1 LYFSAISLEGKV
13 LEYNDIRNILL
24 IRADGIGDALNST
37 PAISALRKDYP
48 NAKISII
55 IKQFG
60 ADILSQNPDIDEIL
74 IYNPKKQHKSF
85 MGKVRFFSNLRS
97 KNFDTAIVL
106 QNSSLCNF
114 MAFVSGAKIRVGR
127 RSEPKRFG
135 GTLTHWISQTD
146 PKGTKH
152 EIDRNFDLVRLI
164 NVENGSRDLVLRLSD
179 SEKAFADDFLLRN
192 HGSSD
197 FRIEKN
203 SKIPLYPPFPK
214 GEYDVGVPF
223 SKGENDMIL
232 PFSEGES
239 EVPLASNHSLF
250 RLVGIHPGGSSVD
263 KLWLPENFAK
273 IADRLIDEFRA
284 KIMLFYGHN
293 EDHLAKNILSKMKN
307 KPILISGVSLRQL
320 CAFIEKCSLFICND
334 SGPMHIASAF
344 KIPTVAIFGS
354 TDHIRWGPQHE
365 KALVVRKEI
374 DCFPCSAHKC
384 KKNYECTKSLPISD
398 VWNAIL
404 GLI

>member
-1 LYFSAISLEGKV
+1 MEISIKV
-13 LEYNDIRNILL
+13 SNIKNILL

-37 PAISALRKDYP
+37 PTISALRKTYP
-48 NAKISII
+48 SAKISII

-74 IYNPKKQHKSF
+74 IYNPSKLHKSLIN
-85 MGKVRFFSNLRS
+85 KVRFFSELRS

-114 MAFVSGAKIRVGR
+114 MAFVSGANIRVGR
-127 RSEPKRFG
+127 RSEPKRFSR
-135 GTLTHWISQTD
+135 TLTHWISLKD

-197 FRIEKN
+197 FRVEK
-203 SKIPLYPPFPK
+203 SLKIPLNPPFPK
-214 GEYDVGVPF
+214 GEYDMGVPF
-223 SKGENDMIL
+223 SEGEYDMGF

-239 EVPLASNHSLF
+239 EVPLASSHPLF
-250 RLVGIHPGGSSVD
+250 HLVGIHPGGSSVD
-263 KLWLPENFAK
+263 KLWLPENFAE
-273 IADRLIDEFRA
+273 IADRLIDEFKA

-293 EDHLAKNILSKMKN
+293 EDHLAKIILSKMKN

-320 CAFIEKCSLFICND
+320 CAFIERCSFFICND

-354 TDHIRWGPQHE
+354 TDYVRWGPQHE
-365 KALVVRKEI
+365 KALVVRKEM

>member
-1 LYFSAISLEGKV
+1 LEGKV
-13 LEYNDIRNILL
+13 VEYSDIKNILL

-37 PAISALRKDYP
+37 PAISALRKTYP
-48 NAKISII
+48 SARISII
-55 IKQFG
+55 VKQFG

-74 IYNPKKQHKSF
+74 IYNPSKLHKSF
-85 MGKVRFFSNLRS
+85 IGKVRFFSELRS
-97 KNFDTAIVL
+97 KNFDAAIVL

-127 RSEPKRFG
+127 RSEPKRFNR
-135 GTLTHWISQTD
+135 TLTHWISLKD

-152 EIDRNFDLVRLI
+152 EIDRSFDLIRLI

-192 HGSSD
+192 YGSSD
-197 FRIEKN
+197 FRVEK
-203 SKIPLYPPFPK
+203 SLKIPLYPPLVK
-214 GEYDVGVPF
+214 GEYDMGFPF
-223 SKGENDMIL
+223 SKE
-232 PFSEGES
+232 ES
-239 EVPLASNHSLF
+239 EVSLASSHPLF
-250 RLVGIHPGGSSVD
+250 HLVGIHPGGSSVD
-263 KLWLPENFAK
+263 KLWLPENFAE
-273 IADRLIDEFRA
+273 IADRLIDEFKS

-293 EDHLAKNILSKMKN
+293 EDHLAKIILSKMKN

-320 CAFIEKCSLFICND
+320 CAFIERCSFFICND

-354 TDHIRWGPQHE
+354 TDYVRWGPQHE
-365 KALVVRKEI
+365 KALVVRKEM

-384 KKNYECTKSLPISD
+384 KKKYECTKSLPISD